1 MDYKDILRIVAV
13 ILLILVGAYLRE
25 QAYRSVYRNATIGR
39 DRERLWKNLKRRR
52 RDRRESKKH
61 KSKQ

>member
-25 QAYRSVYRNATIGR
+25 QAYRSVYRNSTIGR
-39 DRERLWKNLKRRR
+39 DIERLWKNLKRWRQ
-52 RDRRESKKH
+52 DRRESKKH

>member
-13 ILLILVGAYLRE
+13 ILLILAGAYLRE

-39 DRERLWKNLKRRR
+39 DTERLWQNIKRWR
-52 RDRRESKKH
+52 RDRMESKKH